1 MNIKE
6 EDIQKTKEY
15 LGDLRKKLDKKYML
29 EDEINL
35 LKATQG
41 INFSINFENELG
53 IKSSKSSYKGIDDL
67 IITTDS
73 KICCLQAQIE
83 RINHHTRMFE
93 LYSRELKEIEKKI
106 IDIRYLSKTKHNSF
120 RDIAKKVNYTKS
132 YVARMHDNAICD
144 LAYYIF
150 GEEALYS

>member
-6 EDIQKTKEY
+6 EYIEKTKTY
-15 LGDLRKKLDKKYML
+15 LKDLRKKIDKRAML
-29 EDEINL
+29 QDEIQL
-35 LKATQG
+35 LKSTQG
-41 INFSINFENELG
+41 INLSINFEYELG
-53 IKSSKSSYKGIDDL
+53 IKSSKGNYKGIDDL
-67 IITTDS
+67 IVTTDS
-73 KICCLQAQIE
+73 KICCLQAQVE
-83 RINHHTRMFE
+83 RINHHERMFE

-132 YVARMHDNAICD
+132 YVARIHDNAIRD

-150 GEEALYS
+150 GEDAIYS

>member
-6 EDIQKTKEY
+6 EYIQKTKEY
-15 LGDLRKKLDKKYML
+15 LGDLRKKIDKKYML

-67 IITTDS
+67 IVTTDS
-73 KICCLQAQIE
+73 KICCLQAQVE
-83 RINHHTRMFE
+83 RINHYERMFE

-106 IDIRYLSKTKHNSF
+106 IYIRYLTKTKGNSF
-120 RDIAKKVNYTKS
+120 REISKKVNYTKS
-132 YVARMHDNAICD
+132 YVARMHDNAIRD

-150 GEEALYS
+150 GEEAIYS